1 LLGNGQLGE
10 VGTSNLECGMI
21 FSHDGA
27 AWPRFEIACVDKPDR
42 ESLVEH
48 ITHVGGYDAGQWKLP
63 VEEVIRRIEG
73 CIEGFF
79 IRVGAN
85 ELNVFVASP
94 KGAKKHIR
102 TNPDL
107 TQLDN
112 LLNLPRCK

>member
-1 LLGNGQLGE
+1 M
-10 VGTSNLECGMI
+10 T

-27 AWPRFEIACVDKPDR
+27 AWPRFESTCVEPN
-42 ESLVEH
+42 EEGLVEH

-85 ELNVFVASP
+85 DVDVFVASP
-94 KGAKKHIR
+94 KEERNTSEPIGI
-102 TNPDL
+102 
-107 TQLDN
+107 
-112 LLNLPRCK
+112 

>member
-1 LLGNGQLGE
+1 M
-10 VGTSNLECGMI
+10 TFI
-21 FSHDGA
+21 HDGA
-27 AWPRFEIACVDKPDR
+27 PWPRFEIACVDKPDR

-85 ELNVFVASP
+85 EVDVFVASP
-94 KGAKKHIR
+94 KGGRKNIR
-102 TNPDL
+102 TNRDL